1 MVYRL
6 MKGAKISIS
15 TDKNVNNEFIP
26 GYSENKTFWTP
37 TVHVKVTFPLF
48 LEIISNKCESF
59 ECF

>member
-26 GYSENKTFWTP
+26 GYP
-37 TVHVKVTFPLF
+37 VVKGHADEF
-48 LEIISNKCESF
+48 LSA
-59 ECF
+59 